1 MKGGLMR
8 FPSTDC
14 RSNERRQVICT
25 AAILERLIEDC
36 GARPDLID
44 ILHRARG
51 EVVQLLR
58 SEEQIL
64 SRHEALAG

>member
-1 MKGGLMR
+1 MR
-8 FPSTDC
+8 FPSIDC
-14 RSNERRQVICT
+14 RSNERRQVMCT
-25 AAILERLIEDC
+25 AAILERLIEDF
-36 GARPDLID
+36 GARPDLTD

-51 EVVQLLR
+51 EVVQLLS

>member
-1 MKGGLMR
+1 MR

-14 RSNERRQVICT
+14 PSNERRQIMCT
-25 AAILERLIEDC
+25 AAILESLIEDF
-36 GARPDLID
+36 GGRPDLTH
-44 ILHRARG
+44 ILRRARG
-51 EVVQLLR
+51 EVVQLLS